1 MLAKLAQDWATA
13 LVIVPCWQTQPWF
26 PQSVRLETMDNTAV
40 DTPAHHH
47 QHLLQLATRNK
58 LSTPNLGSAQSG
70 RSKSFW
76 HLPTAGLSPDV
87 TQIIRAS

>member
-40 DTPAHHH
+40 DTPAH
-47 QHLLQLATRNK
+47 LQLATRNK

-70 RSKSFW
+70 RSKFFW